1 MNGKGGR
8 FCVLGMEPPG
18 PYRRVWTCALFFCD
32 EIGKTEKRP
41 PSYGYVSS
49 SISINSQSEEE
60 KQ

>member
-8 FCVLGMEPPG
+8 FCVLGMEPHG

-41 PSYGYVSS
+41 LSYVLMS
-49 SISINSQSEEE
+49 
-60 KQ
+60 